1 VYRYLT
7 ISGSVERQQTKWILV
22 AFTLFISIAFLFYFF
37 SPNSSRMQYPPTGS
51 DLVGFFVFYTAL
63 TLVTMFFLIALGF
76 AIFRYRLYDIDIIIR
91 RTLVYG
97 GLTILLVTIYFTIV
111 VLLQGLFTTIG
122 GQQSP
127 VVIVI
132 STLVIAALFNPMR
145 QRIQD
150 VIDRRFYRR
159 KYDAR
164 KALTLFS
171 YGLKEKVDVDLLCSH
186 LLSTAGEIL
195 QPTHISILTFD
206 KPGNE
211 LQKADG

>member
-1 VYRYLT
+1 
-7 ISGSVERQQTKWILV
+7 
-22 AFTLFISIAFLFYFF
+22 
-37 SPNSSRMQYPPTGS
+37 MQYPPTGS

-63 TLVTMFFLIALGF
+63 TLVTVFFLIALGF

-97 GLTILLVTIYFTIV
+97 GLTILLVTIYFAIV

-145 QRIQD
+145 QRIQN

-159 KYDAR
+159 KYDAK

-171 YGLKEKVDVDLLCSH
+171 YGLKEKVDIDLLCSH